1 MVDKAKDVTLSHST
15 SFGQSPLTSAGQKH
29 SSQPPAAHIPP
40 AQNNARS
47 LLLRYGI
54 ALASAAVAV
63 LLREALTPLWGDQL
77 PFLTL
82 FPAVF
87 LSAWYG
93 GLGPGLVT
101 TALCALI
108 ATYLWLAPF

>member
-1 MVDKAKDVTLSHST
+1 MTEMGMSRPSTLIQPHPTPAGRDRHLHPLST
-15 SFGQSPLTSAGQKH
+15 PIS
-29 SSQPPAAHIPP
+29 P
-40 AQNNARS
+40 AQNNART
-47 LLLRYGI
+47 LLLRYGV
-54 ALASAAVAV
+54 AVVSAALAV
-63 LLREALTPLWGDQL
+63 LLREALNPLWSHRL

-101 TALCALI
+101 TALCAI
-108 ATYLWLAPF
+108 AANYLWLVPYY